1 MLKTY
6 YSFAKKNP
14 YFLSFGLITAFFGNY
29 GQSFFIAWFGESFQ
43 QDFNLTNTE
52 YGSLYSAATLISGF
66 IILYVGGLL
75 DKTPLKKFTLLTALG
90 LFAACIILYFSE
102 YTWHLLIGL
111 FLLRFCGQGLMFH
124 ITYTSMARYY
134 DKNRGKA
141 IGIASFGMPLGE
153 AILPALAVILI
164 STFGWRNTWLIL
176 GLTLPLIYLPSI
188 NWLLNHSKRF
198 LEHVDKENTDNQQ
211 NTLTGWT
218 RKQVILDKRFWLAIP
233 AVMSPAFIV
242 TGIFIHQSELL
253 ANKNWSGEWFAIAF
267 IVYAVSH
274 LKSSLAFGSLV
285 DQYSGQKLFRFYLL
299 PMLLAIGLI
308 ALPFN
313 SPILVLVFM
322 FLLGLTIGAS
332 GPTIG
337 SLWAE
342 CYGNK
347 HLGAIRSMV
356 TAIMVISTA
365 ISPILFGYI
374 LDAGFNFQQL
384 SLLLAAYLIIA
395 WGLGLV
401 ARLKPR

>member
-1 MLKTY
+1 
-6 YSFAKKNP
+6 
-14 YFLSFGLITAFFGNY
+14 
-29 GQSFFIAWFGESFQ
+29 
-43 QDFNLTNTE
+43 
-52 YGSLYSAATLISGF
+52 
-66 IILYVGGLL
+66 
-75 DKTPLKKFTLLTALG
+75 LG